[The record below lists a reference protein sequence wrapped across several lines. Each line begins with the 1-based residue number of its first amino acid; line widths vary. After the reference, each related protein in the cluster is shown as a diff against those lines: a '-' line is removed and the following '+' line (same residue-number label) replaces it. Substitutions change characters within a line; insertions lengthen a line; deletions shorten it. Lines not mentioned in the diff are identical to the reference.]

1 MEKGYVHGGKKGEKI
16 KDDSFYIMFN
26 PSDIPVD
33 YKLPPENYGT
43 NWKLVIDTSK
53 NMLKENTDDLT
64 LTDMVRVEGRSV
76 VVLQHPLSKPQDQQD
91 GSAD

>member
-1 MEKGYVHGGKKGEKI
+1 
-16 KDDSFYIMFN
+16 
-26 PSDIPVD
+26 
-33 YKLPPENYGT
+33 
-43 NWKLVIDTSK
+43 VIDTSK